1 MNEDREKIIAIVA
14 VAVITLAGAWVLKD
28 KDLVQYGI
36 LAIGSLAGG
45 GGVAS
50 IVSTFGTR
58 KERDGKAAEVL
69 SEK

>member
-1 MNEDREKIIAIVA
+1 MNLDEKVIAIAA
-14 VAVITLAGAWVLKD
+14 VTAITIVGVVFLKD

-36 LAIGSLAGG
+36 LAVGSLAGSG
-45 GGVAS
+45 GLSS

-58 KERDGKAAEVL
+58 KESDGKATKVL

>member
-1 MNEDREKIIAIVA
+1 MNLDEKVIAIVA
-14 VAVITLAGAWVLKD
+14 VTVITVVGVVFLGD

-36 LAIGSLAGG
+36 LAVGSLAGS

-50 IVSTFGTR
+50 IVSAFGTR
-58 KERDGKAAEVL
+58 KESDGKATKVL